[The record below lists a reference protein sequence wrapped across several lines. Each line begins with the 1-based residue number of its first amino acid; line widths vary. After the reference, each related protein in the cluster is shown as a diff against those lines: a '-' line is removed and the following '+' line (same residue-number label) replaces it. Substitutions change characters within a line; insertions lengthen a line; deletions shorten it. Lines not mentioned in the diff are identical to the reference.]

1 VENKSS
7 DIIIGKELIHMKI
20 IPEMHFGWLTTKW
33 SWKNHTCRK
42 VWKCTCECGGY
53 CYVREDAL
61 IDGVVKNCG
70 AECHIEVKRK

>member
-1 VENKSS
+1 
-7 DIIIGKELIHMKI
+7 MKV
-20 IPEMHFGWLTTKW
+20 IPEMRFGCLTAKW

-61 IDGVVKNCG
+61 IDGIVKNSG
-70 AECHIEVKRK
+70 AESHIEVKCK